1 MKSKSRREIINELKD
16 LRRENELLRLLRVSA
31 DMGKSNAEK
40 TVTELRERLA
50 RLGNDHDLQY
60 MKGAD
65 RGTLVSSVTVEPE
78 HITIGGTTIP
88 GEVNAEIARKLAD
101 AIIEKGLMRVEINP
115 PNLPP
120 PPFGVRVI
128 GRVDVLPW
136 DAICRRDRAEV
147 RIAYPPK
154 ITTTRRGNMIDLEME
169 RGTPFDT

>member
-40 TVTELRERLA
+40 TVAELRERLA

-60 MKGAD
+60 MKGTD
-65 RGTLVSSVTVEPE
+65 NGTIISSVVVAPE
-78 HITIGGTTIP
+78 HIEITGTAETS
-88 GEVNAEIARKLAD
+88 EVTATLARTLAD
-101 AIIEKGLMRVEINP
+101 AIIGKGLMRVEINP

-120 PPFGVRVI
+120 SPFGVRVY
-128 GRVDVLPW
+128 GRVDVIPW
-136 DAICRRDRAEV
+136 DAICRRDRAEL

-154 ITTTRRGNMIDLEME
+154 ITTTRRGDMIEMEME
-169 RGTPFDT
+169 RGKAN